1 MCIYLYRKYRNRQR
15 EQERQQTQPQ
25 EHQRPQPQQDKV
37 EKSKKTVDPCP
48 HRKAADVPASQRC
61 EICAAEKSAT
71 RKYRWKMLLLLTPGF
86 MLSSLDLT
94 IIATALPFIASHFGT
109 SYRAALRAYTDRAQ
123 TSSIS

>member
-1 MCIYLYRKYRNRQR
+1 MCIYLYRKYKNRQR
-15 EQERQQTQPQ
+15 EQERQQPQPQ

-37 EKSKKTVDPCP
+37 EKSKKNVESCP
-48 HRKAADVPASQRC
+48 HRKAGDVPASQKC

-94 IIATALPFIASHFGT
+94 IIATALPFIASHFGM
-109 SYRAALRAYTDRAQ
+109 SYRTPSRTFTNQ
-123 TSSIS
+123 V